1 MIRLLNRK
9 ILVPLVA
16 LVLVLGIGFGL
27 VVPHRTGDR
36 TVTAYFSQ
44 AVSLFPGTDV
54 DIMGVPVGKV
64 TSVTPQGDQVK
75 VVMQYADQYQL
86 PAGVKAAIVTP
97 TLIADRFVQLAPAY
111 TGGDALPDGGEI
123 PMARTAVPV
132 EMDQIYKSLSDLTGA
147 LGPNGANKHGALA
160 QLLASSAKALK
171 GNGKLGNRMIANL
184 SQAAKTLGSNSGP
197 LFKTLDSLASVSSTL
212 QHNDA
217 TVQRF
222 MTHLSQ
228 ASTQLAGQ
236 RGNLK
241 RALDAI
247 ADAVTTTRSFV
258 ADNKDAVVGDLKSL
272 NTTLSVL
279 ARDRQ
284 TLGKVIQLAPLGL
297 GDLTDAWDFK
307 THTEGIRL
315 QVGPTA
321 ADLPDILCT
330 IVVNDKVPNSGAVC
344 NLFKALLPGTV
355 TSDVGQQIT
364 GAGVHLPS
372 VTQPSLPS
380 LPSPPSG
387 TTQQAPSSLGGL
399 LGAVQQLAGGSK

>member
-9 ILVPLVA
+9 LIVALVA

-27 VVPHRTGDR
+27 VVPHRADSR

-64 TSVTPQGDQVK
+64 DSVTPDGDRVK
-75 VVMQYADQYQL
+75 VVMQYDSHYDL

-111 TGGDALPDGGEI
+111 TGGATLADGGEI
-123 PMARTAVPV
+123 PLARTAVPV

-147 LGPNGANKHGALA
+147 LGPNGADKHGALA
-160 QLLASSAKALK
+160 HLLASSAKALK
-171 GNGKLGNRMIANL
+171 GNGKLGNQMIANL
-184 SQAAKTLGSNSGP
+184 SDAARTLGGNSGP
-197 LFKTLDSLASVSSTL
+197 LFRTLDSLASVSGTL
-212 QHNDA
+212 QRNDA

-222 MTHLSQ
+222 MTHLSA

-241 RALDAI
+241 QALDAI
-247 ADAVTTTRSFV
+247 ANAVTTTRGFV
-258 ADNKDAVVGDLKSL
+258 ADNKDAVVGDIKSL

-279 ARDRQ
+279 AKDRQ

-297 GDLTDAWDFK
+297 GNLTDAWDWK

-321 ADLPDILCT
+321 SDLPDILCS
-330 IVVNDKVPNSGAVC
+330 IAVNDKVPNAGAAC
-344 NLFKALLPGTV
+344 SLFKALIPGKV
-355 TSDVGQQIT
+355 TSDIGQGLT
-364 GAGVHLPS
+364 GSGVSLPS
-372 VTQPSLPS
+372 LTQPSVPSLPS
-380 LPSPPSG
+380 GSTTQPPSG
-387 TTQQAPSSLGGL
+387 LGGL
-399 LGAVQQLAGGSK
+399 LGAVQQMAGGSK